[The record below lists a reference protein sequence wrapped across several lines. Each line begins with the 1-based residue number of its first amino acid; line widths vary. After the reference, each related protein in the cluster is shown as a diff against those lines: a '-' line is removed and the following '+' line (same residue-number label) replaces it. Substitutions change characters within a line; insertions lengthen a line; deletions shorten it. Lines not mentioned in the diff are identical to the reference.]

1 MSISTKTA
9 LDALM
14 NIGLIISWR
23 WVQEGE
29 GSQRETLPLV
39 RSASLSVDDE
49 TYGDKSCLYFYCKT
63 QDIADRAAKEL
74 RSIGGEP
81 NFNWNPD
88 NPKSFELVVA
98 HFKGQRHW
106 E

>member
-9 LDALM
+9 LDALL
-14 NIGLIISWR
+14 NIGLIHSWR

-39 RSASLSVDDE
+39 RSGNMSVDDE
-49 TYGDKSCLYFYCKT
+49 TFGDKSCLYFFCKT
-63 QDIADRAAKEL
+63 QDIADKAAKEL

-81 NFNWNPD
+81 NFDWTPND
-88 NPKSFELVVA
+88 PKAFELPVA
-98 HFKGQRHW
+98 YFKGQRHW